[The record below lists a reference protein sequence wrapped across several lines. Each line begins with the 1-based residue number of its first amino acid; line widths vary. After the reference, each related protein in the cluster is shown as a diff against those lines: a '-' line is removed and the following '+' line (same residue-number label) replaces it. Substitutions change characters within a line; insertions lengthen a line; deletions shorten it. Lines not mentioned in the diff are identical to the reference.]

1 MRDIHDFPG
10 KPDVGQR
17 GALLARLQGA
27 SKSYGQVRAL
37 DDVSL
42 DVRAGEVLAVLGAN
56 GAGKTTAL
64 GLLTGRLGVDA
75 GAVEV
80 LGGDPRDAAIRRGIG
95 VMLQEG
101 GLPDTLRVAEHVR
114 LFSTYYPN
122 PRPLAESLAL
132 AGLAELA
139 NRRYGALSGGQ
150 QRRVQFALAICGRPA
165 LLFVD
170 EPTVGLDVESR
181 RNFWSVLRRLRDEG
195 TGIVLTT
202 HYLEEA
208 DALADR
214 VVLIAAG
221 RVLAADTPAGIK
233 ARAAGK
239 RLRARTRIDL
249 ASLQAWPEVRAATV
263 EDGIADLLSDD
274 AENLLRRWLAQDAT
288 LSGLEVRTLNLED
301 AFLTLTAP
309 AAAPAL
315 EEIA

>member
-1 MRDIHDFPG
+1 MRDTPLSSTNPSGAPH
-10 KPDVGQR
+10 
-17 GALLARLQGA
+17 GALLARLHGA
-27 SKSYGQVRAL
+27 SKTYGPVRAL
-37 DDVSL
+37 TDVSL

-101 GLPDTLRVAEHVR
+101 GLPDTLRVDEHVR

-122 PRPLAESLAL
+122 PRPLAETLAM
-132 AGLAELA
+132 AGLTDIAK
-139 NRRYGALSGGQ
+139 RRYGALSGGQ

-181 RNFWSVLRRLRDEG
+181 RNFWSVLRQLRDEG
-195 TGIVLTT
+195 AGIVLTT

-214 VVLIAAG
+214 VVLVAAG

-233 ARAAGK
+233 SRASGK
-239 RLRARTRIDL
+239 RLRARTRIDV
-249 ASLQAWPEVRAATV
+249 ATLQAWPEVRAVRLA
-263 EDGIADLLSDD
+263 DGFAELLSDD
-274 AENLLRRWLAQDAT
+274 AENLLPRWLGQ
-288 LSGLEVRTLNLED
+288 
-301 AFLTLTAP
+301 AP
-309 AAAPAL
+309 AVATPGARRKL
-315 EEIA
+315 GGGS